1 MSITLDET
9 ITEDVLLMK
18 VIGHQLG
25 GGGCIGEDPPVA
37 CSLLNAAV
45 HTHTAP
51 RPPLL
56 QVDVEGWEWSVM
68 QGAAGLLKG
77 SHNIEN
83 VIMEYSP
90 GGSESQGRVR
100 LESHSNMP

>member
-1 MSITLDET
+1 MLLDTHTLRAD
-9 ITEDVLLMK
+9 
-18 VIGHQLG
+18 
-25 GGGCIGEDPPVA
+25 C
-37 CSLLNAAV
+37 CSLQ
-45 HTHTAP
+45 
-51 RPPLL
+51 

-90 GGSESQGRVR
+90 GGSESQGSAIRMSA
-100 LESHSNMP
+100 LDS

>member
-1 MSITLDET
+1 M
-9 ITEDVLLMK
+9 
-18 VIGHQLG
+18 
-25 GGGCIGEDPPVA
+25 
-37 CSLLNAAV
+37 
-45 HTHTAP
+45 
-51 RPPLL
+51 
-56 QVDVEGWEWSVM
+56 DVEGWEWSVM